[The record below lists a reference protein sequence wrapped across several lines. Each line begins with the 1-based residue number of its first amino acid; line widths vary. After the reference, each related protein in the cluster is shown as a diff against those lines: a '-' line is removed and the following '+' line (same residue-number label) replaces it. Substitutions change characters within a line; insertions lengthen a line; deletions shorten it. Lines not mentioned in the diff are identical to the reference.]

1 MSEQELFE
9 KWARP
14 DSVQMHRNPET
25 GEYTERGMS
34 AAWAGWMASVKAHRE
49 AGHSKATDDVVAERR
64 RQIEAEGWTPEHD
77 DEHDSGELADVAAC
91 YALGVYSDRADAGV
105 PGDIPPYW
113 PQSWDESWW
122 RPKDRRR
129 NLVRAAALLIAEIE
143 RLDRA
148 ALKTP
153 ND

>member
-1 MSEQELFE
+1 M
-9 KWARP
+9 
-14 DSVQMHRNPET
+14 
-25 GEYTERGMS
+25 
-34 AAWAGWMASVKAHRE
+34 
-49 AGHSKATDDVVAERR
+49 SKATEDVLAERQ
-64 RQIEAEGWTPEHD
+64 RQIEAEGWTAEHD

-122 RPKDRRR
+122 RPKSRRR

-148 ALKTP
+148 ALKAP
-153 ND
+153 NA